1 MDFLTVFFVLPTIS
15 SYSTRANVIFFYMT
29 WTTLVLSHTALRI
42 ELFGTLLVRLIFYLF
57 PSIVFFILDIA
68 APGTSASFKE
78 RGESGLP
85 TGSKRTKPSLKELK
99 IAGCSLANLLL
110 GIVVQMTIEAFLIKT
125 PKLRPAVQ
133 MAISVPMPWT
143 ITKQLF
149 WGFLLREVCTYQ
161 EQMPLTELTS

>member
-1 MDFLTVFFVLPTIS
+1 
-15 SYSTRANVIFFYMT
+15 MT

-57 PSIVFFILDIA
+57 PSIIFFILDIA

-85 TGSKRTKPSLKELK
+85 TVSKRTKPSLKELK
-99 IAGCSLANLLL
+99 VAGWSLANLLL
-110 GIVVQMTIEAFLIKT
+110 GIVVQMTIDAFLIKT

-133 MAISVPMPWT
+133 MAINVPMPWT